1 MMGNTGL
8 WRATLCRGRTRQ
20 SASLQIA
27 GHFLSQYS
35 SIPTFHYSF
44 SSYYLVC
51 SRMAGGGLAYNFNF
65 LPTKHTKSTK
75 KWYWS
80 VGLHPDRGTG
90 VTVPSKIS
98 S

>member
-8 WRATLCRGRTRQ
+8 WRATLCRGRTRPAFVYLRRGRQ

-35 SIPTFHYSF
+35 SIPTFHYSL

-51 SRMAGGGLAYNFNF
+51 SRMAGGGLTHNF
-65 LPTKHTKSTK
+65 TC
-75 KWYWS
+75 
-80 VGLHPDRGTG
+80 
-90 VTVPSKIS
+90 
-98 S
+98 